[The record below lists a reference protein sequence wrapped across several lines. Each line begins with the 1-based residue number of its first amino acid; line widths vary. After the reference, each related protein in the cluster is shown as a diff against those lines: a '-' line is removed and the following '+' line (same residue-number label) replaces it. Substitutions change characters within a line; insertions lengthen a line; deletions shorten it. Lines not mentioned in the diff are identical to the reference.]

1 MDERARHDRT
11 IRLIES
17 RLEGLAG
24 ASERAPRAALRFDRE
39 IGAVAAATRHAIALG
54 LISADEADAVWAAVA
69 GRHPDAE
76 WCRAGPRLA
85 A

>member
-1 MDERARHDRT
+1 MTGRCAS
-11 IRLIES
+11 S
-17 RLEGLAG
+17 RRGWRDSPEPR
-24 ASERAPRAALRFDRE
+24 ERAPRAALRFDRE